1 MKHTDDEHVI
11 CDVVPDPS
19 SLVTSKMSGCN
30 TANGKSG
37 CAETGSEVNAV
48 EAGNEDVS
56 TAICVDHEENMV
68 NTENE
73 VTKEVLNEVTE
84 NEVKKEVLIG
94 SKSRV

>member
-1 MKHTDDEHVI
+1 MKHTDDEHVV
-11 CDVVPDPS
+11 CDVVPVVNS
-19 SLVTSKMSGCN
+19 EMSGCN

-56 TAICVDHEENMV
+56 TARCVDHEENMV